1 MKIRALTVYVA
12 QFWLFALA
20 IVSGSTNAA
29 AAENRKS
36 AQIPIKNLNVFVRI
50 IVVSV
55 VALGWSPGGPA
66 WAGQIGSTEAAAA
79 FIETLGQKVLPVQV
93 SKQADA
99 AEVRLAAF
107 RGLIRGSFDLDLISR
122 LVLGKFWGRAT
133 EGQRAA
139 FKDLFARYFLT
150 TYAGLLNSYRVDTL
164 VVISSKRVGERDYLV
179 RTSVERDGEMTA
191 VVWRLRARDGEYRI
205 INVLVRGIS
214 LNLTHR
220 SEFASVVRQEGL
232 DGMLRVLRD
241 RVSRQADAPDRN
253 MRATLPANILV
264 SPNASKIDLLLL
276 HQR

>member
-1 MKIRALTVYVA
+1 MRARALAVHVV

-20 IVSGSTNAA
+20 VVSGYANTA
-29 AAENRKS
+29 AAENKKS
-36 AQIPIKNLNVFVRI
+36 AQIAIKNVNVFVRVI
-50 IVVSV
+50 LVSV
-55 VALGWSPGGPA
+55 VALGWSPGGSA

-122 LVLGKFWGRAT
+122 LVLGRFWGRAT

-139 FKDLFARYFLT
+139 FKDLFARYFLN

-205 INVLVRGIS
+205 IDVLVRGIS
-214 LNLTHR
+214 LVLTHR

-241 RVSRQADAPDRN
+241 RVSRQADAPDGA
-253 MRATLPANILV
+253 MPADLSASILV
-264 SPNASKIDLLLL
+264 SPNADKIDLLL
-276 HQR
+276 QQK